1 MAVLVDPD
9 DLSQGASTTVT
20 DMVFGTPTG
29 NAVTLTSAGANLPA
43 LSDDMFFEIR
53 DHSETVNN
61 GLYEVDDASPTTSEV
76 DVLKVTGSN
85 PVAATS
91 ESCDTLGNTT
101 TEKSIFYDTAA
112 REIYLLEQGNLDE
125 DGATGQ
131 CIYSRA
137 VIDWKDDDFLIAGA
151 PFPMTCIDADAGKY
165 IQAKIHPATT
175 TVGIGPTTL
184 LSRSAHANCFA
195 TAGGAHILRPV
206 SCEPST
212 HVS

>member
-1 MAVLVDPD
+1 MAILVDPD

-101 TEKSIFYDTAA
+101 TEKSILTILRRGRSICSS
-112 REIYLLEQGNLDE
+112 REILMLMARPGS
-125 DGATGQ
+125 A
-131 CIYSRA
+131 CIRA
-137 VIDWKDDDFLIAGA
+137 L
-151 PFPMTCIDADAGKY
+151 
-165 IQAKIHPATT
+165 
-175 TVGIGPTTL
+175 
-184 LSRSAHANCFA
+184 
-195 TAGGAHILRPV
+195 
-206 SCEPST
+206 
-212 HVS
+212 